1 MVTFKCQTHHLFH
14 HVSVLYTELDE
25 TVWQTASIV
34 RQELSK
40 EEWYWGPAS
49 KYVTSQTVL
58 LTLQLLCDSLHSVH
72 AGQLSK
78 RF

>member
-1 MVTFKCQTHHLFH
+1 MVDCFYKTFQLQKVFFSCETDKTNHVFH
-14 HVSVLYTELDE
+14 HVSVFDTELDE

-49 KYVTSQTVL
+49 K
-58 LTLQLLCDSLHSVH
+58 
-72 AGQLSK
+72 
-78 RF
+78 